1 MNNSMKTP
9 LIRLA
14 KREGMDKRTVWAI
27 RVGSILLALLLG
39 ALVIAIS
46 GVNPFKAYGTI
57 ITGALGK
64 KTAIRQTVKIA
75 VPLLGC
81 ALAIAPCFKMR
92 FWNIGAEGQIT
103 AGAIAASYFALYWVG
118 KVPSA
123 VLLLIMGAAG
133 AVAGGIWALIPAFFK
148 ARWNTN
154 ETLFTL
160 MMNYIII
167 GVVRWLQGGPWE
179 GRPGSQIIPMFDQSA
194 WLPEVFGVH
203 CGWII
208 VLVLVVVMH
217 LYMNYTKHG
226 YEIAVIGDS
235 LNTAR
240 YAGMNV
246 GHVMMRTMFL
256 SGAISGLVGFIV
268 ASGANNT
275 LYDGVANG
283 VGFTSITVAWLSQLN
298 AFAMIVISAL
308 LAILEKGAET
318 LQTAMQ
324 VIALV
329 VAAITYGTPLL
340 FGTLGEVLTEKSGSL
355 NLGVEGIMFMGGA
368 IGLGGV
374 FYYEKAVESP
384 SAFLAVLIGLLC
396 AFIAGG
402 IASLIFS
409 FLTITLRANQ
419 NVTGLAL
426 TIFGTGVG
434 QYIGE
439 IMRIREGGFVAVGN
453 DLKAVFIS
461 SPFPQAMQDIPY
473 VGKILFGNSIFF
485 YLGVVL
491 AIVMH
496 LFLNKSRTGLQLR
509 SVGESPATADAAGI
523 NVSRYRYLG
532 AIIGGGI
539 SAVGGMV
546 YITTI
551 AGCVWN
557 HEGLSGVGWLA
568 VALVI
573 FCLWRPLSAIWGSVL
588 FGALMILYLRL
599 TIPFIP
605 TQLYKILPYVV
616 TLVVLIIVSLRKK
629 REDQPPTSLG
639 LNYFRED
646 R

>member
-235 LNTAR
+235 ENTAR
-240 YAGMNV
+240 YAGIRV
-246 GHVMMRTMFL
+246 SRVYVRTML
-256 SGAISGLVGFIV
+256 VSGAICGLAGFIAV
-268 ASGANNT
+268 SGAAHT
-275 LYDGVANG
+275 ISTTVSGG
-283 VGFTSITVAWLSQLN
+283 RGFTAIIVAWLAQFNS
-298 AFAMIVISAL
+298 IV
-308 LAILEKGAET
+308 
-318 LQTAMQ
+318 M
-324 VIALV
+324 V
-329 VAAITYGTPLL
+329 
-340 FGTLGEVLTEKSGSL
+340 
-355 NLGVEGIMFMGGA
+355 
-368 IGLGGV
+368 
-374 FYYEKAVESP
+374 
-384 SAFLAVLIGLLC
+384 
-396 AFIAGG
+396 
-402 IASLIFS
+402 IFS
-409 FLTITLRANQ
+409 FLLIVLQKGAMAIASLYGLSQEVSQMIT
-419 NVTGLAL
+419 G
-426 TIFGTGVG
+426 I
-434 QYIGE
+434 
-439 IMRIREGGFVAVGN
+439 
-453 DLKAVFIS
+453 
-461 SPFPQAMQDIPY
+461 
-473 VGKILFGNSIFF
+473 ILFFLLGSEFF
-485 YLGVVL
+485 VNYTVHFRG
-491 AIVMH
+491 
-496 LFLNKSRTGLQLR
+496 KK
-509 SVGESPATADAAGI
+509 
-523 NVSRYRYLG
+523 VS
-532 AIIGGGI
+532 
-539 SAVGGMV
+539 
-546 YITTI
+546 
-551 AGCVWN
+551 
-557 HEGLSGVGWLA
+557 
-568 VALVI
+568 
-573 FCLWRPLSAIWGSVL
+573 
-588 FGALMILYLRL
+588 
-599 TIPFIP
+599 
-605 TQLYKILPYVV
+605 K
-616 TLVVLIIVSLRKK
+616 
-629 REDQPPTSLG
+629 
-639 LNYFRED
+639 
-646 R
+646 

>member
-1 MNNSMKTP
+1 MERFAWKGKLRNWLPQYRENLTLAVPVMLSQVGQVVVQLADNAMVGRLGALPLAGVSFGGAVFVIFMFWGMGVSLGLTP
-9 LIRLA
+9 LVGEAYA
-14 KREGMDKRTVWAI
+14 KRDLRGAAALFQNSLVLYAATGIV
-27 RVGSILLALLLG
+27 LLALLLG
-39 ALVIAIS
+39 AVVIAIS

-324 VIALV
+324 VPTSISDIV
-329 VAAITYGTPLL
+329 TGILL
-340 FGTLGEVLTEKSGSL
+340 FCMLGCEFFINYRMIFRRKQAEAPAAPAAAESDQTESK
-355 NLGVEGIMFMGGA
+355 ED
-368 IGLGGV
+368 
-374 FYYEKAVESP
+374 
-384 SAFLAVLIGLLC
+384 
-396 AFIAGG
+396 
-402 IASLIFS
+402 AS
-409 FLTITLRANQ
+409 
-419 NVTGLAL
+419 
-426 TIFGTGVG
+426 
-434 QYIGE
+434 
-439 IMRIREGGFVAVGN
+439 
-453 DLKAVFIS
+453 
-461 SPFPQAMQDIPY
+461 
-473 VGKILFGNSIFF
+473 
-485 YLGVVL
+485 
-491 AIVMH
+491 
-496 LFLNKSRTGLQLR
+496 
-509 SVGESPATADAAGI
+509 
-523 NVSRYRYLG
+523 
-532 AIIGGGI
+532 
-539 SAVGGMV
+539 
-546 YITTI
+546 
-551 AGCVWN
+551 C
-557 HEGLSGVGWLA
+557 
-568 VALVI
+568 
-573 FCLWRPLSAIWGSVL
+573 
-588 FGALMILYLRL
+588 
-599 TIPFIP
+599 
-605 TQLYKILPYVV
+605 
-616 TLVVLIIVSLRKK
+616 
-629 REDQPPTSLG
+629 
-639 LNYFRED
+639 
-646 R
+646 